1 MRRIVVALTVAA
13 LSLSLV
19 PGALAQED
27 RVVLIVGLT
36 QNWDTLNPNAGYLV
50 SEWEVWTLQYSGLT
64 TFDNDLEIAPDLAES
79 WVGSDDGLTWTY
91 TLREGLLWSDG
102 TPLTADDI
110 VWNIETSIEQE
121 WWNHIETTENLT
133 AVATDDRTVVVTS
146 AVPDPNLPSLSFLV
160 FPRHIWE
167 PVATDADTAA
177 TYDALDGVG
186 SGPYVLQEYRP
197 SQSVT
202 MVANPNWSGWEGSDP
217 GVDEIVFR
225 YFGNADAMVSALQRG
240 DIDAAN
246 IPGSAVATLEN
257 DPNIEV
263 VAGFQG
269 GWEQIAINGGMGA
282 MEPHPAMMDREVRR
296 AMAYAVD
303 TQAIVE
309 DLWYGNGEEIHVI
322 NPSINPK
329 WTPEVDPSLQFAYNP
344 ATANEILDNAGYR
357 DTNNDGVREMPD
369 GTNPL
374 RIRHI
379 VNTNTDLGQSIGEL
393 FAGWMEAI
401 GIEVEL
407 VALDSDQTGTV
418 IAEGDYDTFH
428 WGWTPS
434 NNPSGMLS
442 VFISDEIEAWND
454 ANWYD
459 ERLDALYE
467 AQRIELDE
475 AARISQV
482 HEAVSIFTE
491 AVIYIGMV
499 SGAELNAYRSDRF
512 EGWVRQP
519 TDDGP
524 IMFTMS
530 SPSYALLQPVA
541 AEPAP
546 TTTVPGTDT
555 TAPGSATTAPTGT
568 TPADD
573 GGGANWLLIGGLA
586 AAVAAVTALI
596 VSRRRSE
603 DERE

>member
-1 MRRIVVALTVAA
+1 MLSVVPFAI
-13 LSLSLV
+13 
-19 PGALAQED
+19 AQED

-64 TFDNDLEIAPDLAES
+64 SVDLDLETAPDLAES
-79 WVGSDDGLTWTY
+79 WESSADGLTWTY
-91 TLREGLLWSDG
+91 TLREGLLWSDD
-102 TPLTADDI
+102 TPITAEDI
-110 VWNIETSIEQE
+110 AWNINTSVEQE

-133 AVATDDRTVVVTS
+133 AVATDDRTVVITS
-146 AVPDPNLPSLSFLV
+146 SVPDPSLPSLGIII
-160 FPRHIWE
+160 FPKHIWE
-167 PVATDADTAA
+167 PIATDADAVA

-202 MVANPNWSGWEGSDP
+202 MIANPNWWGWEGREP

-225 YFGNADAMVSALQRG
+225 YFGNSDAMVSALERG
-240 DIDAAN
+240 EIDAAAGV
-246 IPGSAVATLEN
+246 PGASVDRLMAN
-257 DPNIEV
+257 SDIEV
-263 VAGFQG
+263 VPGFQG
-269 GWEQIAINGGMGA
+269 GWEQIGINGGMGL
-282 MEPHPAMMDREVRR
+282 MEPHPAMMDVEVRR
-296 AMAYAVD
+296 AMAYGVD

-309 DLWYGNGEEIHVI
+309 DLWYGFGEEIHVI

-329 WTPEVDPSLQFAYNP
+329 WTPEVSENVRFDYNP
-344 ATANEILDNAGYR
+344 ATANEILDNAGYM

-393 FAGWMEAI
+393 FAGWMADI

-407 VALDSDQTGTV
+407 IALDSDQTGEV
-418 IAEGDYDTFH
+418 IAEGDYDTFN
-428 WGWTPS
+428 WGWVPGI
-434 NNPSGMLS
+434 NPSGMIS
-442 VFISDEIEAWND
+442 VFISDEIGAWND

-459 ERLDALYE
+459 DRLDMLYE
-467 AQRIELDE
+467 SQRVELDE

-482 HEAVSIFTE
+482 HEAVNILAE

-499 SGAELNAYRSDRF
+499 AGAELHAYRTDRF

-519 TDDGP
+519 SEDGS
-524 IMFTMS
+524 IMFSSS
-530 SPSYALLQPVA
+530 SPSYALLQPVGV
-541 AEPAP
+541 EPAP
-546 TTTVPGTDT
+546 TTTVPGTETTTPGT
-555 TAPGSATTAPTGT
+555 TAPSPGTTAPAG
-568 TPADD
+568 DD
-573 GGGANWLLIGGLA
+573 GVNWLLVGGIGA
-586 AAVAAVTALI
+586 VVAAGTALM
-596 VSRRRSE
+596 VARRRSE